1 MRSLVLLGLSVLFAS
16 GADAAIYAYALRER
30 PPHLWCCLGGGRQ
43 REKEAA
49 DARFESHAVGATAIF
64 VNGDGLHGDLR
75 NALPSATREGT
86 AHERLVGPRRAKI
99 SSPLAAG
106 VG

>member
-1 MRSLVLLGLSVLFAS
+1 VLIGLSVLFAS

-64 VNGDGLHGDLR
+64 VNGT
-75 NALPSATREGT
+75 ACMAICATLFRRRREK
-86 AHERLVGPRRAKI
+86 ERLT
-99 SSPLAAG
+99 SD
-106 VG
+106 